1 MLSSMRL
8 NGDDARAITADD
20 LCRDEVSD
28 AIHNIVLRAQDSHDG
43 SIDALFIAYD
53 EYVKE
58 HHSSPADAALYYSFL
73 LRMQEYAREGED
85 LMSLVLRVV
94 KEHFGLNGELGDEEV
109 VEVPNN
115 IDATRRGAQASLGRY
130 TRTGSFDSFL
140 DGTADKVAGT
150 DYGDLAVRPRRASQ
164 QNAPDGY
171 ANTRNHRRA
180 TSDTEA
186 HSYRPAPLPSHP
198 KVNGIA
204 PRRSSSGPQ
213 PPVHKRS
220 TSVSSYGSLRIRRN
234 PTTTY
239 RTGTHDADESDFTDH
254 TASLDLSS
262 IQIPGVNAPIPNDP
276 YDSPHQRRLQHSRQT
291 QHQQYVPEPF
301 RPSDTRLMDDAETFE
316 EQRLHRVTRE
326 CIRIWRNRTQE
337 RMNLRDD
344 MERAAVAFD
353 RRVLLRASILQ
364 LRDTALVRRSGRE
377 TNRFFDRLETRA
389 DKARSLFLL
398 TKAFTHWAKCAE
410 DEVQRTSVARR
421 HILRTRFF
429 NGWRDITAVNEL
441 KIQHFAL
448 AKFLSI
454 WRARA
459 AKVQD
464 RNDFAESY
472 YEEKIVR
479 KSWNALN
486 NEYLNRGAAN
496 WHDTRTARTTLQ
508 KWREITEIMRERNMW
523 ATDRRDGTLMR
534 KTFRTWQ
541 QKTVAVKTLQSQ
553 ADQFRQTSLLRTT
566 VQTLQRQ
573 AQLEPLLR
581 QVQARTNGHLL
592 RAKFQ
597 DWRKDAQLSRQA
609 RNVDRMRVLRNA
621 YTAWNDRLR
630 VKALEDRIN
639 DRILVECLYKWT
651 LASRVSLF
659 QRVHDR
665 QLKQSTFL
673 SWVTKTNQ
681 RVNTLDTA
689 EVRFAQFKRAQLMRT
704 CLRKMEAITTER
716 RREQFAILSQYQQK
730 LKQRIFDKLK
740 ERQAH
745 FQELNQWSADARFYV
760 LSKHTLNT
768 WSQATQHAR
777 RNRRRD
783 TYSQVRRMVKT
794 NLVRRVFEHWRDKAN
809 HIAVLTQRANDVL
822 DNRTYQSSGAILHQ
836 WHDRTLIL
844 RQQHAQAESL
854 HAFKL
859 STRYFAIWSQR
870 MDLVHTLEGQA
881 VALRQES
888 TEIAATGALK
898 KMGWRLWNFQRQ
910 EENARALFERNFEKH
925 VRAMVRFWA
934 ERATER
940 LGQRAGSPSPPSR
953 SRRRRRDDEDDYT
966 GHGNDGG
973 FDDHD
978 GNNTA
983 GQGGFQQSGDETQR
997 LESWTAFDETALGL
1011 NSDLD
1016 LSLSLTP
1023 EQPPR
1028 HPTLTPN
1035 PYAPIPSPA
1044 STTRP
1049 PGSILR
1055 RPNTYPQPQSAAR
1068 PPPATIPEDDESDL
1082 SFGDAAQSTFW
1093 SGTPLPPPPTTSSK
1107 PGYLKT
1113 PSKRSVVRAKRPEL
1127 PPSPEKAR
1135 VLSPVRRPLGSSFL
1149 EREGRGRLGTMSAPP
1164 VQSSR
1169 DARLGVGGV
1178 TSFERRL
1185 REGGFGGSVAVGGS
1199 GSGSAMKRGR
1209 PRGDRA
1215 RVGFGE
1221 SLVTNMKLSMTTT
1234 LFASLACLVSASA
1247 SAAPKASLQAS
1258 IATAGNRAILALDN
1272 AKQAYST
1279 FTDTVQAAI
1288 DSLDMDPAIE
1298 EDLVAYV
1305 SALSRRID
1313 PSIATV
1319 EGLVELYG
1327 PKGKTWRINQNTP
1340 SRKLKK
1346 ITDRI
1351 TAMYKKYPDFDD
1363 MPEVYQTEMNA
1374 LWRDFA
1380 EQMNHVGDAPLN
1392 SDDGRVHISSKSR
1405 IAKSSDK
1412 SDETSSPFVKLW
1424 KRLTDRTFVFRGG
1437 EMVEKKKSKEQ
1448 SKERH
1453 ALGVELNKGMFSV
1466 SDGVAKRLGSHGVD
1480 ETDED
1485 DRAEEARKLAEER
1498 WKRAKEGLKLAA
1510 EGRKRAKEY
1519 RKDRQSEL

>member
-1 MLSSMRL
+1 LINKHTDFTL
-8 NGDDARAITADD
+8 
-20 LCRDEVSD
+20 VSEP
-28 AIHNIVLRAQDSHDG
+28 IHQIVLRAQDSHDG
-43 SIDALFIAYD
+43 SIDALFVAYD

-58 HHSSPADAALYYSFL
+58 RHPSPSDAALYYDFL

-85 LMSLVLRVV
+85 LMALVLRVV
-94 KEHFGLNGELGDEEV
+94 KEHFGLHGEVGDEEV

-115 IDATRRGAQASLGRY
+115 LDATRRGAQASLGRY
-130 TRTGSFDSFL
+130 SRTGSFDSFL

-164 QNAPDGY
+164 QDAPNGY
-171 ANTRNHRRA
+171 GSKRNNHRRA

-186 HSYRPAPLPSHP
+186 HSYRPAQIPNHSR
-198 KVNGIA
+198 VNGIA

-220 TSVSSYGSLRIRRN
+220 TSVSSHGSLRIRRG
-234 PTTTY
+234 PTETH

-276 YDSPHQRRLQHSRQT
+276 YDSPHQRRLQQSRQT
-291 QHQQYVPEPF
+291 QHHQYVPEPF

-326 CIRIWRNRTQE
+326 CIRIWRNRAQE

-344 MERAAVAFD
+344 MERAAIAFD
-353 RRVLLRASILQ
+353 RRILLRASLLQ

-377 TNRFFDRLETRA
+377 TNHFFDRLETRA

-429 NGWRDITAVNEL
+429 NGWRDITAINEL

-454 WRARA
+454 WRTRTA
-459 AKVQD
+459 AVRD
-464 RNDFAESY
+464 SDEFAVSY
-472 YEEKIVR
+472 YEDKIVR

-486 NEYLNRGAAN
+486 NEYLKRGAAN

-508 KWREITEIMRERNMW
+508 KWREITNIMRERNMW
-523 ATDRRDGTLMR
+523 AADRRDGTLLR
-534 KTFRTWQ
+534 KTFQTWQ
-541 QKTVAVKTLQSQ
+541 RKTVAVRTLQLQ
-553 ADQFRQTSLLRTT
+553 ADQFRHTSLSRTT
-566 VQTLQRQ
+566 IQTLQKQ
-573 AQLEPLLR
+573 AQLAPLLR
-581 QVQARTNGHLL
+581 QFQSRTNGRLL
-592 RAKFQ
+592 RVSFQ
-597 DWRKDAQLSRQA
+597 DWHKDAQLSRQA

-630 VKALEDRIN
+630 IKALEDRIN
-639 DRILVECLYKWT
+639 DRIIVECLYKWT

-681 RVNTLDTA
+681 RANTLDAA
-689 EVRFAQFKRAQLMRT
+689 EIRFAQFKRAQMLRT

-716 RREQFAILSQYQQK
+716 RAEQFAILAQYQQK

-760 LSKHTLNT
+760 FSKHTLKI

-783 TYSQVRRMVKT
+783 TYSQVRRTVKT

-809 HIAVLTQRANDVL
+809 HIAVLTQRANDIL
-822 DNRTYQSSGAILHQ
+822 ENRTFQSSAAIIHQ

-844 RQQHAQAESL
+844 RQQDAQAESL

-859 STRYFAIWSQR
+859 STRYFAVWSQR

-881 VALRQES
+881 IALRQES

-910 EENARALFERNFEKH
+910 EENAKALFERNFEKH

-940 LGQRAGSPSPPSR
+940 LDQRPASPTPTRRSQSR
-953 SRRRRRDDEDDYT
+953 KQDDGDDYG
-966 GHGNDGG
+966 GHRNNGDFDNDE
-973 FDDHD
+973 
-978 GNNTA
+978 GNNDA
-983 GQGGFQQSGDETQR
+983 GQGGLRQSGDETQR
-997 LESWTAFDETALGL
+997 LESWTAFDENALGL
-1011 NSDLD
+1011 NNDLD

-1044 STTRP
+1044 STQP
-1049 PGSILR
+1049 PNSILR
-1055 RPNTYPQPQSAAR
+1055 RPNTYPQPQSAIR

-1082 SFGDAAQSTFW
+1082 SFGEAAHSTFW
-1093 SGTPLPPPPTTSSK
+1093 SGTPLPPPPTSSK

-1113 PSKRSVVRAKRPEL
+1113 PSKRSIVRAKRPEL

-1135 VLSPVRRPLGSSFL
+1135 VLSPVRRPLGSFL
-1149 EREGRGRLGTMSAPP
+1149 ERERGARAGLGSMSAPP
-1164 VQSSR
+1164 VQGGR
-1169 DARLGVGGV
+1169 DVRFAVGIGTGTGGV

-1185 REGGFGGSVAVGGS
+1185 REGGFGGSVAAG
-1199 GSGSAMKRGR
+1199 GSAMKRGR
-1209 PRGDRA
+1209 PRGGKG
-1215 RVGFGE
+1215 RVEFGE
-1221 SLVTNMKLSMTTT
+1221 
-1234 LFASLACLVSASA
+1234 VS
-1247 SAAPKASLQAS
+1247 QM
-1258 IATAGNRAILALDN
+1258 G
-1272 AKQAYST
+1272 
-1279 FTDTVQAAI
+1279 
-1288 DSLDMDPAIE
+1288 
-1298 EDLVAYV
+1298 
-1305 SALSRRID
+1305 
-1313 PSIATV
+1313 
-1319 EGLVELYG
+1319 GL
-1327 PKGKTWRINQNTP
+1327 
-1340 SRKLKK
+1340 
-1346 ITDRI
+1346 
-1351 TAMYKKYPDFDD
+1351 
-1363 MPEVYQTEMNA
+1363 
-1374 LWRDFA
+1374 
-1380 EQMNHVGDAPLN
+1380 
-1392 SDDGRVHISSKSR
+1392 
-1405 IAKSSDK
+1405 
-1412 SDETSSPFVKLW
+1412 
-1424 KRLTDRTFVFRGG
+1424 
-1437 EMVEKKKSKEQ
+1437 
-1448 SKERH
+1448 
-1453 ALGVELNKGMFSV
+1453 
-1466 SDGVAKRLGSHGVD
+1466 
-1480 ETDED
+1480 
-1485 DRAEEARKLAEER
+1485 
-1498 WKRAKEGLKLAA
+1498 
-1510 EGRKRAKEY
+1510 
-1519 RKDRQSEL
+1519 

>member
-1 MLSSMRL
+1 MRL

-43 SIDALFIAYD
+43 SIDALFVAYD

-58 HHSSPADAALYYSFL
+58 HRSSPTDAALYYSFL
-73 LRMQEYAREGED
+73 LRMQEYGREGED

-171 ANTRNHRRA
+171 ANKPRSHRRA

-186 HSYRPAPLPSHP
+186 HSYRPAPLPSRP
-198 KVNGIA
+198 KVNGVA
-204 PRRSSSGPQ
+204 PRRSSSGQQ

-276 YDSPHQRRLQHSRQT
+276 YDSPHQRRLQQSRQT

-353 RRVLLRASILQ
+353 RRVLLRASLLQ

-541 QKTVAVKTLQSQ
+541 QKTVAVKTLQTQ

-581 QVQARTNGHLL
+581 QVQARTNGRLL

-597 DWRKDAQLSRQA
+597 DWRKDAQLSHQA

-630 VKALEDRIN
+630 IKALEDRIN
-639 DRILVECLYKWT
+639 DRIIVECLYKWT

-740 ERQAH
+740 ERLAH

-822 DNRTYQSSGAILHQ
+822 DNRTFQSSGAILHQ

-844 RQQHAQAESL
+844 RQQDAQAESL

-940 LGQRAGSPSPPSR
+940 RGQRVASPSPPSR
-953 SRRRRRDDEDDYT
+953 SRRRRQDDGDDYN
-966 GHGNDGG
+966 GHGNDED
-973 FDDHD
+973 FAYNDS
-978 GNNTA
+978 NNDA

-1011 NSDLD
+1011 NNDLD

-1044 STTRP
+1044 STRP

-1185 REGGFGGSVAVGGS
+1185 RE
-1199 GSGSAMKRGR
+1199 
-1209 PRGDRA
+1209 
-1215 RVGFGE
+1215 
-1221 SLVTNMKLSMTTT
+1221 
-1234 LFASLACLVSASA
+1234 VSASA
-1247 SAAPKASLQAS
+1247 PPKASVQAS
-1258 IATAGNRAILALDN
+1258 VATAGNCAIRALDN
-1272 AKQAYST
+1272 AKQAMST
-1279 FTDTVQAAI
+1279 FTDEVQAAI
-1288 DSLDMDPAIE
+1288 NSLEMDPAVK
-1298 EDLVAYV
+1298 EDLNAYV
-1305 SALSRRID
+1305 STLSRRID
-1313 PSIATV
+1313 PSITTV
-1319 EGLVELYG
+1319 EELIELYG
-1327 PKGKTWRINQNTP
+1327 PAGKIWRINQDTP
-1340 SRKLKK
+1340 TRQLKK

-1351 TAMYKKYPDFDD
+1351 SAMYKEYPDFDD

-1380 EQMNHVGDAPLN
+1380 EQMNHVGDPPLKSKN
-1392 SDDGRVHISSKSR
+1392 GYVHISSKSR

-1424 KRLTDRTFVFRGG
+1424 KRLTDSTFVFRGS
-1437 EMVEKKKSKEQ
+1437 EMVEKKEEEEHKKKHVKEPVKEQ
-1448 SKERH
+1448 VEKKH
-1453 ALGVELNKGMFSV
+1453 ALVVELDKGVFSV
-1466 SDGVAKRLGSHGVD
+1466 FDGVAKRLRSFDVD
-1480 ETDED
+1480 GIDEDVELSEDELARVRKRAEVRKRYDEFRKQYDEVRKRYDEGWKRAREDDKKTDED
-1485 DRAEEARKLAEER
+1485 RKS
-1498 WKRAKEGLKLAA
+1498 
-1510 EGRKRAKEY
+1510 
-1519 RKDRQSEL
+1519 RQFEL

>member
-43 SIDALFIAYD
+43 SIDALFVAYD

-58 HHSSPADAALYYSFL
+58 QHPSPIDAALYYSFL
-73 LRMQEYAREGED
+73 LRMQEYGREGED

-150 DYGDLAVRPRRASQ
+150 DYGNLAVRPRRASQ

-171 ANTRNHRRA
+171 ANKARNHRRA

-186 HSYRPAPLPSHP
+186 HSYRPVQLPSHP
-198 KVNGIA
+198 KVNGTA
-204 PRRSSSGPQ
+204 PRRSSSGQQ

-220 TSVSSYGSLRIRRN
+220 ASVSSYGSLRIRRN
-234 PTTTY
+234 PTSTY

-276 YDSPHQRRLQHSRQT
+276 YDSPHQRRLQQSRQI

-326 CIRIWRNRTQE
+326 CIRIWRNRAQE

-353 RRVLLRASILQ
+353 RRVLLRASLLQ

-459 AKVQD
+459 AKVRD
-464 RNDFAESY
+464 RDDFAESY
-472 YEEKIVR
+472 YEQKIVR

-496 WHDTRTARTTLQ
+496 WHDTRTARMTLQ

-541 QKTVAVKTLQSQ
+541 QKTVAVKTLQFQ
-553 ADQFRQTSLLRTT
+553 ADQFRQTSLLRTM

-581 QVQARTNGHLL
+581 QVQARTNGRLL

-609 RNVDRMRVLRNA
+609 HNVDRMRVLRNA

-630 VKALEDRIN
+630 IKALEDRIN
-639 DRILVECLYKWT
+639 DRIIVECLYKWT

-689 EVRFAQFKRAQLMRT
+689 EVRFAQFKRGQLMRT

-716 RREQFAILSQYQQK
+716 RREQFAIISQYQQK

-822 DNRTYQSSGAILHQ
+822 DNRTFQSSAAIVHQ

-854 HAFKL
+854 YAFKL

-870 MDLVHTLEGQA
+870 MDLVRTLEGQA

-940 LGQRAGSPSPPSR
+940 RGQRAASPSPPSR
-953 SRRRRRDDEDDYT
+953 SRRRRQDDGDDYD
-966 GHGNDGG
+966 GHGNDGD
-973 FDDHD
+973 FDDYND

-983 GQGGFQQSGDETQR
+983 GPGGLQQSGDETQR

-1011 NSDLD
+1011 NNDLD

-1028 HPTLTPN
+1028 HPTFTPN

-1164 VQSSR
+1164 VQSAR
-1169 DARLGVGGV
+1169 DARLAVGGV

-1199 GSGSAMKRGR
+1199 GSTSAMRKSRGR
-1209 PRGDRA
+1209 GGRA

-1221 SLVTNMKLSMTTT
+1221 
-1234 LFASLACLVSASA
+1234 VS
-1247 SAAPKASLQAS
+1247 QM
-1258 IATAGNRAILALDN
+1258 G
-1272 AKQAYST
+1272 
-1279 FTDTVQAAI
+1279 
-1288 DSLDMDPAIE
+1288 
-1298 EDLVAYV
+1298 
-1305 SALSRRID
+1305 
-1313 PSIATV
+1313 
-1319 EGLVELYG
+1319 GL
-1327 PKGKTWRINQNTP
+1327 
-1340 SRKLKK
+1340 
-1346 ITDRI
+1346 
-1351 TAMYKKYPDFDD
+1351 
-1363 MPEVYQTEMNA
+1363 
-1374 LWRDFA
+1374 
-1380 EQMNHVGDAPLN
+1380 
-1392 SDDGRVHISSKSR
+1392 
-1405 IAKSSDK
+1405 
-1412 SDETSSPFVKLW
+1412 
-1424 KRLTDRTFVFRGG
+1424 
-1437 EMVEKKKSKEQ
+1437 
-1448 SKERH
+1448 
-1453 ALGVELNKGMFSV
+1453 
-1466 SDGVAKRLGSHGVD
+1466 
-1480 ETDED
+1480 
-1485 DRAEEARKLAEER
+1485 
-1498 WKRAKEGLKLAA
+1498 
-1510 EGRKRAKEY
+1510 
-1519 RKDRQSEL
+1519 